1 MFSVLNYL
9 QNKRIIHRDLKPD
22 NIIINTNG
30 YLKVIDFGVAK
41 NLEKKDYTN
50 TIIGTSFY
58 MSPEVILGKPYNFNA
73 DYWSLGIIL
82 YEIYYG
88 KLPFNKNDE
97 AKFLYENILNLKLYF
112 SNDSKSEN
120 FNQLICNLLEKNQKN
135 RISSFKV
142 IKNQKFF
149 KNFDFEALNKFMIK
163 PNFIP
168 KETVSEININ
178 ELISF
183 LSFINNNNDSHS
195 SRELNE
201 YVNKQVDEILYHF

>member
-1 MFSVLNYL
+1 MAKLYLSEKIISSSIEHPFIVHLFNTYKTRDYLFFLMEFVDGISLRKKINESKKKNQLKNYEETQFYGAILFSVLNYL

-50 TIIGTSFY
+50 TIIGTSYY

-88 KLPFNKNDE
+88 KLPFNKNNE
-97 AKFLYENILNLKLYF
+97 AKFLYENILYLKLYF

-120 FNQLICNLLEKNQKN
+120 FNNLICN
-135 RISSFKV
+135 F
-142 IKNQKFF
+142 
-149 KNFDFEALNKFMIK
+149 
-163 PNFIP
+163 
-168 KETVSEININ
+168 
-178 ELISF
+178 
-183 LSFINNNNDSHS
+183 
-195 SRELNE
+195 
-201 YVNKQVDEILYHF
+201 